1 MLADSAHL
9 QGYTKKMAASLRVT
23 SQDENF
29 QDSCH
34 LQQLLDEFSCIHSLM
49 AQGDSTGHKALIA
62 SPITYSGEIAS
73 YPPPDYSD
81 AVVRAATYLHT
92 YLIYKVSVCMDLRQV
107 RTMLRTYAMYVY
119 VCVEMHICM
128 YRYDAIIWA
137 ALEQL

>member
-9 QGYTKKMAASLRVT
+9 QGYTKKMAASLRAT

-34 LQQLLDEFSCIHSLM
+34 LQQLLELTCIHSLM

-62 SPITYSGEIAS
+62 SPITYSGDIAS

-81 AVVRAATYLHT
+81 AVVRAATYLYT
-92 YLIYKVSVCMDLRQV
+92 YLIYKVSVCMDPRQV
-107 RTMLRTYAMYVY
+107 RTMLRTCMCVLRCIYACTGKV
-119 VCVEMHICM
+119 
-128 YRYDAIIWA
+128 IIWA